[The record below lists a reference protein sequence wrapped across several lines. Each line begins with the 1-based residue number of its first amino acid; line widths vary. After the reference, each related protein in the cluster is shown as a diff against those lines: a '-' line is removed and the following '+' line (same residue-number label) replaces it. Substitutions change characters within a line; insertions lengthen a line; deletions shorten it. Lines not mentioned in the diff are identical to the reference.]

1 MLNQKEIDTFDVSP
15 IGENSLIG
23 DILEV
28 DL

>member
-1 MLNQKEIDTFDVSP
+1 MLNQKEIDTFDVNP

>member
-1 MLNQKEIDTFDVSP
+1 MLNRKEIDTFDVNP

>member
-1 MLNQKEIDTFDVSP
+1 MLNQKEVDTFDVNP
-15 IGENSLIG
+15 IAENSLIG